1 MHVVLLLDLWC
12 ACQARTRKIQMK
24 KDEDDT
30 ICAKADTKNIW
41 AYIISHKLWLRFLLS
56 VMLADGIARI
66 PHSIR
71 SCTALLSQISLS
83 YTVILGWKQSRT
95 VFATGF
101 RTRRTDCSSQAGFQA
116 QADCKCLTS
125 NRFRVWLYCFRV
137 SPKKHFFLKFEQT
150 EYLSPVLKNSRVK
163 RCKNHLW
170 PAHVVHVYSIWD
182 RKPFWS
188 VKVVWWDSKL
198 LRGAGAEEGGGA

>member
-1 MHVVLLLDLWC
+1 MFPKCFWNGVLTGQGVPSFNAMSWYPTLTNAGDRKTSSHPTMHVVLLLDLWG

-56 VMLADGIARI
+56 VMLADGIVRI

-116 QADCKCLTS
+116 QADCTCLTS

-137 SPKKHFFLKFEQT
+137 SPKKHFF
-150 EYLSPVLKNSRVK
+150 
-163 RCKNHLW
+163 
-170 PAHVVHVYSIWD
+170 
-182 RKPFWS
+182 
-188 VKVVWWDSKL
+188 
-198 LRGAGAEEGGGA
+198 